1 MQRSEVL
8 IKQRN
13 RRSEK
18 FENRRVQD
26 ARCGRNPRPTASK
39 IGEFRGD
46 FGSGKPVRSTE
57 SSEFMERAMGIEL
70 YSQILSLNNARR
82 CRRSK
87 SQLVPSG
94 AKLKVQ
100 QTVAAHMPRTGEV
113 GYGWN
118 GILLAHFVSGL
129 G

>member
-46 FGSGKPVRSTE
+46 FGSGKPVKPTASTG
-57 SSEFMERAMGIEL
+57 FMERAMGIEL

-94 AKLKVQ
+94 AKLMKVGS
-100 QTVAAHMPRTGEV
+100 TNSCSAHAAHGRSEIRLE
-113 GYGWN
+113 WDSSCS
-118 GILLAHFVSGL
+118 FR
-129 G
+129 